1 MYCECDSSDHRIVRR
16 EIDRKYM
23 VALKGFSGFP
33 RKYTIPPRPA
43 TFCAVSAQA
52 GIVLATNCVRYALS
66 ESSSVAGHSRMPPRF
81 SYLVRKKKKN
91 E

>member
-1 MYCECDSSDHRIVRR
+1 MYCECDSSDHLIVRR

-33 RKYTIPPRPA
+33 EKCTIPTHPA

-81 SYLVRKKKKN
+81 SYLFRKKKIIN
-91 E
+91 